1 MIDKEIIKDT
11 AGAVIGFGTFAVKK
25 GVDTVANGFDWEHFN
40 QEVVEDI
47 TGALIS
53 VTVGFFLM
61 KLWRNL
67 FPDKKKEDG
76 NTGN

>member
-1 MIDKEIIKDT
+1 MIEKEVIKDT
-11 AGAVIGFGTFAVKK
+11 VGAVIGFGAFAVKK
-25 GVDTVANGFDWEHFN
+25 GVDTVSNGFDWEHFN
-40 QEVVEDI
+40 QEVVEDV

-67 FPDKKKEDG
+67 FPDKKKE
-76 NTGN
+76 NVQPK